1 MSDHGTGSGRGAEQ
15 PRAGSPVTSRRTVLR
30 ALTVIPAGIGLASG
44 GMLTAAA
51 DPATPVLRAGVS
63 GADVRE
69 LQVRVAGWATD
80 EPRQT
85 LLAISGTFDAA
96 TEAAVRRF
104 QRANGLP
111 ASGVVDGETHGR
123 LAALESSDG
132 STAHFGWAQFGAP
145 GDAAVRDRVRQLMY
159 RLEALRHKADGRE
172 VTVLAGFRDTAHQA
186 RLRAP
191 AASAH
196 PLGGAADITVAG
208 LSTYAAYRI
217 AQTCGFSGLGSY
229 TQSWLHCDTRA
240 ELGGPPTWAW
250 HNGIVR

>member
-1 MSDHGTGSGRGAEQ
+1 MSDHGTRSGRDAEE
-15 PRAGSPVTSRRTVLR
+15 PRTGSPVTSRRTVLR
-30 ALTVIPAGIGLASG
+30 ALTVIPAGIGLVSG
-44 GMLTAAA
+44 GMLAAAA
-51 DPATPVLRAGVS
+51 DPTTRVLRAGMA
-63 GADVRE
+63 GTDVRE
-69 LQVRVAGWATD
+69 LQVRVAGWAAD

-85 LLAISGTFDAA
+85 LLTITGTFDAA

-111 ASGVVDGETHGR
+111 VSGVADRETNDR

-132 STAHFGWAQFGAP
+132 STAHFEWAQFGSP
-145 GDAAVRDRVRQLMY
+145 GDASVRDRVRQLMY
-159 RLEALRHKADGRE
+159 KLEALRHKAAGRE
-172 VTVLAGFRDTAHQA
+172 VGVLAGYREPAEQV
-186 RLRAP
+186 RLGAS

-196 PLGGAADITVAG
+196 PLGGAADITVVG
-208 LSTYAAYRI
+208 LSTYAVYRI

-240 ELGGPPTWAW
+240 ELGGPPTWFW